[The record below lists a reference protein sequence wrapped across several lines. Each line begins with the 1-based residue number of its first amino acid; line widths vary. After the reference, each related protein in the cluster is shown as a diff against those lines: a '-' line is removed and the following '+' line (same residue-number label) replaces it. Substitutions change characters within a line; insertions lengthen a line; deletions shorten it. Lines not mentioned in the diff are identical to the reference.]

1 MLLIPVSMIILG
13 IGFLGSGAFLI
24 FRLLRQTLYYRVQW
38 ISYLLLIAFFILS
51 YAGCIVYGIYYD
63 PHCLNYWYAT
73 LFLLGG
79 VYVYLSCNLMT
90 NTMNKMELMD
100 DITLRYEL
108 LKQRSTLD
116 SLTECLTRDY
126 LLEVLNHRF
135 QKIKLDEGMLVIL
148 FIDMDGFKAIN
159 DNHGHDI
166 GDKALQQFTQLL
178 KRRLRKE
185 DLVCRYGGDEF
196 IVLMEHI
203 AIEDAQKIA
212 SDIVRRARQ
221 LSQDNVQ
228 LTGCSIGIA
237 VLNKHSSSINEV
249 IKKADIA
256 CYAAKQKKSKNS
268 VCLYSH
274 ALSAANHSKN

>member
-1 MLLIPVSMIILG
+1 MLLIPISIIIVG
-13 IGFLGSGAFLI
+13 IGFLAKGAHLI

-38 ISYLLLIAFFILS
+38 ISYLFLIAFFIIS
-51 YAGCIVYGIYYD
+51 YAGCIIYGIYYD

-79 VYVYLSCNLMT
+79 VYVYLSCNLMM

-100 DITLRYEL
+100 DITMRYEL

-116 SLTECLTRDY
+116 SLTGCLTRDY
-126 LLEVLNHRF
+126 LLEVLNYRF

-159 DNHGHDI
+159 DNHGHEI
-166 GDKALQQFTQLL
+166 GDRALQQFTQLL
-178 KRRLRKE
+178 KQRLRKE

-203 AIEDAQKIA
+203 AVEDAQKIA
-212 SDIVRRARQ
+212 EDIVFRGTQ
-221 LSQDNVQ
+221 LNQDNVPS
-228 LTGCSIGIA
+228 TGCSIGIA
-237 VLNKHSSSINEV
+237 SLNKHSSSITEA
-249 IKKADIA
+249 IRQADVA
-256 CYAAKQKKSKNS
+256 CYAAKKTKSKNP
-268 VCLYSH
+268 VCIYS
-274 ALSAANHSKN
+274 AFLSLPNGFQY